1 MNLVNPSL
9 FPLVYGRTK
18 VLTQGGVVGFEN
30 FLESCGIGE
39 IAAIPCSEEPEER
52 SGRQRHVQR
61 RSKYSNK
68 FQWLPCEVEFQGEGN
83 DVKITSYI
91 NNLHAIHYNNLY
103 GLIERLIGLSVEAWN
118 QVLVYNNINR
128 TPPRIQ
134 TFGHEDD
141 PSYPEWAKVDGH
153 QPGYI
158 KESELGEEIFKHIM
172 KHTNEY
178 LKLPDN
184 PRSEWTLS
192 ATESRSLDKYLDGRL
207 IPAKDLA
214 DFIEWK
220 WRRIRKTLHPEP
232 GVAYSYEDWKIG
244 NVEEAVV
251 TPSESERLWS
261 TPVGH
266 KWYTVDLAKTW
277 REKGLQ
283 IIIKLASIE
292 LTPEKPTYEGGSW
305 HLEGMLN
312 EHIVA
317 TSLYYYDVYNTT
329 ESRIHFRQEAELD
342 EMGFLYG

>member
-1 MNLVNPSL
+1 MLQQ
-9 FPLVYGRTK
+9 F
-18 VLTQGGVVGFEN
+18 LTVKNQRRDWDASDMFSAIQILQQVSVVT
-30 FLESCGIGE
+30 LQS
-39 IAAIPCSEEPEER
+39 R
-52 SGRQRHVQR
+52 VSGRR
-61 RSKYSNK
+61 
-68 FQWLPCEVEFQGEGN
+68 N

-91 NNLHAIHYNNLY
+91 NNLHPVHHKNLY
-103 GLIERLIGLSVEAWN
+103 RIIERLIGLSVEAWN
-118 QVLVYNNINR
+118 QVLVYNDTNR

-141 PSYPEWAKVDGH
+141 PPYPEWAKVDGY
-153 QPGYI
+153 QPEYI
-158 KESELGEEIFKHIM
+158 KKSDLGEERFKDIM

-214 DFIEWK
+214 DLIEWK
-220 WRRIRKTLHPEP
+220 WRRIRKKLHPEP
-232 GVAYSYEDWKIG
+232 GVAYIYEDWKIG
-244 NVEEAVV
+244 NVEKTVV

-261 TPVGH
+261 NPMGH
-266 KWYTVDLAKTW
+266 EWYTVDLAKTW

-283 IIIKLASIE
+283 IIIKLAGIE

-317 TSLYYYDVYNTT
+317 TSIYYYDVYNTT
-329 ESRIHFRQEAELD
+329 ESRIHFRQEAEMD
-342 EMGFLYG
+342 EMGFLYRQSEHLVGNIWHRVVIG